1 MPGIFSVTDTAVLE
15 RRMPAMPASMPKES
29 HWGTSSALEA
39 FASSSSWV
47 AEELEEAPYSQ
58 HRVPREA
65 YPTGD
70 QETETE
76 AEAETEEEEG
86 HL

>member
-1 MPGIFSVTDTAVLE
+1 MQFHFAPGKAEIADCEHVRAI
-15 RRMPAMPASMPKES
+15 P
-29 HWGTSSALEA
+29 SALSYS

-65 YPTGD
+65 YPTGE
-70 QETETE
+70 QEEETETETETE
-76 AEAETEEEEG
+76 AEAEAEAEEG
-86 HL
+86 QL